1 MHRVQPEDVL
11 QYSMCGRCT
20 LSDTDCTMTTV
31 LLVCRCHAWSGVICA
46 GVQGQVSCGF
56 SVNAYGKLNTLVLP
70 NLALCLA
77 SAATSTCC
85 ACISDI
91 HCGAVSWLQ
100 RSKTMG
106 LQSARVL
113 DSIQVTCVLAPRPD
127 SSSCRSNIQLIMCY
141 KLGTYSP
148 IS

>member
-1 MHRVQPEDVL
+1 MYRVQPEDVL

-31 LLVCRCHAWSGVICA
+31 LLVCRCHAWSWVICA

-56 SVNAYGKLNTLVLP
+56 AVNAYGKLNTLVLP

-77 SAATSTCC
+77 SSATSTCC
-85 ACISDI
+85 AC
-91 HCGAVSWLQ
+91 HAVSWLQ
-100 RSKTMG
+100 RSNYKTMG
-106 LQSARVL
+106 LQPALIRLWACNLRACWTAYESHVFWHRAL
-113 DSIQVTCVLAPRPD
+113 TAAPAGVIY
-127 SSSCRSNIQLIMCY
+127 SSSCA
-141 KLGTYSP
+141 